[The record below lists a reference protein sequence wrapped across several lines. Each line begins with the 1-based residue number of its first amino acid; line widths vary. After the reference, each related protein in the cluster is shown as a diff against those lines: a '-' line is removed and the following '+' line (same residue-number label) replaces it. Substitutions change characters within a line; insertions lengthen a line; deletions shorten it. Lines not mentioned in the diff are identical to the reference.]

1 MTEKEVYQFYND
13 YVKIAYSEI
22 EAAGNKLP
30 VELLFE
36 VHSAFDHL
44 KRIHIDGLPQDN
56 CCEKAYS
63 HLKRGVL
70 DAYKLKLK
78 YFNDDYQAL
87 FKKSGKDLRLVD
99 NGEYLPKA
107 IRARKEIIAV
117 AKDARLNEGKA
128 DVNSAFEKWYETSLL
143 ITAFENMYFDENK
156 LRWAKATSLRQGII
170 GMIIGLVVGVVGS
183 ILAGIIMGFYS

>member
-13 YVKIAYSEI
+13 HVKVAYSEI

-44 KRIHIDGLPQDN
+44 KRFHVDGQSEDH

-63 HLKRGVL
+63 HLKRGLL
-70 DAYKLKLK
+70 DTFKLKLK
-78 YFNDDYQAL
+78 YFNNEYEAL
-87 FKKSGKDLRLVD
+87 LGKSVKDLRLVD

-107 IRARKEIIAV
+107 LAAQKQIVDTAR
-117 AKDARLNEGKA
+117 DARLREGQNDIDGA
-128 DVNSAFEKWYETSLL
+128 LEKWYEVSLL
-143 ITAFENMYFDENK
+143 ISDYSEVFFDSK
-156 LRWAKATSLRQGII
+156 KISWAKATSIRQGVIGAII
-170 GMIIGLVVGVVGS
+170 GFILGITASIIAGL
-183 ILAGIIMGFYS
+183 ILNLF